1 MTRKAAIGW
10 RATRGLSEKEL
21 GVCWFWAAVDMI
33 CLLSR
38 SAVPDRRALGS
49 GTAIRSSGGS
59 AIAPSAGTR
68 RWQPLAT
75 DASASGR
82 GFQRHPLRPV
92 SEPASGGGDEHER
105 HRYARYRHGA
115 VQLHTERVLH
125 P

>member
-38 SAVPDRRALGS
+38 SAVPDRRALCS

-59 AIAPSAGTR
+59 AIAPSAGAR

-82 GFQRHPLRPV
+82 GFQRHALWQV
-92 SEPASGGGDEHER
+92 SEPAPGGKDGHER
-105 HRYARYRHGA
+105 RGYKRYRDGA
-115 VQLHTERVLH
+115 V
-125 P
+125 